1 MSVEPRRFYVS
12 GEWRAP
18 SGTQADILEVRRPY
32 DDELMASVFLA
43 SQSDADQAIERGLEG
58 FEKSRQLQSYERADV
73 LKSICSKL
81 QDQKELFAELISDEA
96 GKPLRFARAE
106 VERAAMTF
114 ELAAEEAK
122 RIHGEVLPLDLAA
135 HARDRM
141 GIVRRYPVGLVLAIS
156 PFNFPLNLV
165 AHKVAP
171 AIAAGC
177 SFILKP
183 PSQAPLTSLALA
195 KVIEESGFPPSAF
208 SVLPCRSSVAE
219 GMVKDERIAA
229 VSFTGSPGVG
239 WALKTKAGKKRVVLE
254 LGGNAGVIID
264 ASADVDLAVKKCVVG
279 AFGYSGQVCIKIQR
293 FYVHES
299 LYDRFLSQFV
309 AATRSIG
316 VGDPRNERTVVGPVI
331 DDEARDRILEWI
343 DEAVAGG
350 AKLVC
355 GGAHS
360 GRVIEPTVL
369 ENVPPESRV
378 FRLEVFG
385 PVATFHRVRSIDE
398 GVSGVNDSAYGLQA
412 AVFSNDLSNV
422 LYAYRH
428 LRVGGVI
435 VNDSSTFRVDSMPYG
450 GLKDSGFGREGVR
463 YAIEEMTEPKLLV
476 L

>member
-208 SVLPCRSSVAE
+208 SVMPCRSSVAE

-331 DDEARDRILEWI
+331 DDEARDRILE
-343 DEAVAGG
+343 
-350 AKLVC
+350 
-355 GGAHS
+355 
-360 GRVIEPTVL
+360 
-369 ENVPPESRV
+369 
-378 FRLEVFG
+378 
-385 PVATFHRVRSIDE
+385 
-398 GVSGVNDSAYGLQA
+398 
-412 AVFSNDLSNV
+412 
-422 LYAYRH
+422 
-428 LRVGGVI
+428 
-435 VNDSSTFRVDSMPYG
+435 
-450 GLKDSGFGREGVR
+450 
-463 YAIEEMTEPKLLV
+463 
-476 L
+476 